1 MRLTTKSQYGLRVL
15 GDLIQNWRDGNGY
28 RQVGELAVRCETSQ
42 KYLEQVLLP
51 LSHAGILESKRGQH
65 GGYRLNR
72 APSDVS
78 LAEALRHLEGLLMPI
93 PAWADDRAQDSSD
106 LARVLRRVRDAI
118 RDILES
124 TSIEVLAEGGSL
136 DSSAPTRPLKPS
148 CTTSNL
154 PTIRIDSRA
163 AFVPHLLCA
172 AAGRQKEGNRLQA
185 IPFFLASLKSQRL

>member
-28 RQVGELAVRCETSQ
+28 KQVGELAMRCETSQ

-72 APSDVS
+72 APQDVS

-93 PAWADDRAQDSSD
+93 PTWADDSAQDSSE

-124 TSIEVLAEGGSL
+124 TSIEVLAES
-136 DSSAPTRPLKPS
+136 T
-148 CTTSNL
+148 
-154 PTIRIDSRA
+154 A
-163 AFVPHLLCA
+163 ANPKRTEEAVEALMYH
-172 AAGRQKEGNRLQA
+172 
-185 IPFFLASLKSQRL
+185 I

>member
-15 GDLIQNWRDGNGY
+15 GDLIRNWRAGNGY
-28 RQVGELAVRCETSQ
+28 LQVGELASRCDTSQ

-72 APSDVS
+72 APNDVS

-93 PAWADDRAQDSSD
+93 PKWADDNTDSSE

-118 RDILES
+118 RNILEN
-124 TSIEVLAEGGSL
+124 TSIEVLAE
-136 DSSAPTRPLKPS
+136 
-148 CTTSNL
+148 NE
-154 PTIRIDSRA
+154 A
-163 AFVPHLLCA
+163 ADPKRTGEAVEALMYY
-172 AAGRQKEGNRLQA
+172 
-185 IPFFLASLKSQRL
+185 I

>member
-15 GDLIQNWRDGNGY
+15 GDLIHNWHEGNGY
-28 RQVGELAVRCETSQ
+28 LQVGELASRCDTSQ

-72 APSDVS
+72 PPQDVS

-93 PAWADDRAQDSSD
+93 PKWADDNRADSSE

-118 RDILES
+118 RDILEN
-124 TSIEVLAEGGSL
+124 TSIEVLAESSEDGAKRGGEAVETL
-136 DSSAPTRPLKPS
+136 MYY
-148 CTTSNL
+148 
-154 PTIRIDSRA
+154 I
-163 AFVPHLLCA
+163 
-172 AAGRQKEGNRLQA
+172 
-185 IPFFLASLKSQRL
+185 

>member
-15 GDLIQNWRDGNGY
+15 GDLIENWRGGNRY
-28 RQVGELAVRCETSQ
+28 KQVSELAARCDTSQ

-72 APSDVS
+72 APQDVS

-93 PAWADDRAQDSSD
+93 PAWADDTASDSSE

-124 TSIEVLAEGGSL
+124 TSIEVLAEGG
-136 DSSAPTRPLKPS
+136 AANPK
-148 CTTSNL
+148 
-154 PTIRIDSRA
+154 RA
-163 AFVPHLLCA
+163 EEAVEALMYH
-172 AAGRQKEGNRLQA
+172 
-185 IPFFLASLKSQRL
+185 I

>member
-15 GDLIQNWRDGNGY
+15 GDLIRNWRVGNGY
-28 RQVGELAVRCETSQ
+28 LQVGELASRCDTSQ

-72 APSDVS
+72 EPSDVS

-93 PAWADDRAQDSSD
+93 PKWADDNTDSSE

-118 RDILES
+118 RDILEN
-124 TSIEVLAEGGSL
+124 TSIEVLAE
-136 DSSAPTRPLKPS
+136 DE
-148 CTTSNL
+148 
-154 PTIRIDSRA
+154 
-163 AFVPHLLCA
+163 
-172 AAGRQKEGNRLQA
+172 AAGPERTGEAVEALMYY
-185 IPFFLASLKSQRL
+185 I

>member
-72 APSDVS
+72 APQDVS

-93 PAWADDRAQDSSD
+93 PKWADDSAQDSSD
-106 LARVLRRVRDAI
+106 LARVLRRVRDSI

-124 TSIEVLAEGGSL
+124 TSIEVLAEGGIP
-136 DSSAPTRPLKPS
+136 DSKRTDEAVEALMYY
-148 CTTSNL
+148 
-154 PTIRIDSRA
+154 I
-163 AFVPHLLCA
+163 
-172 AAGRQKEGNRLQA
+172 
-185 IPFFLASLKSQRL
+185 

>member
-15 GDLIQNWRDGNGY
+15 GDLIRNWREGNGFL
-28 RQVGELAVRCETSQ
+28 QVGELASRCDTSQ

-72 APSDVS
+72 APDDVS

-93 PAWADDRAQDSSD
+93 PKWADDLADSSE

-118 RDILES
+118 RDILEN
-124 TSIEVLAEGGSL
+124 TSIEVLAEG
-136 DSSAPTRPLKPS
+136 
-148 CTTSNL
+148 
-154 PTIRIDSRA
+154 
-163 AFVPHLLCA
+163 
-172 AAGRQKEGNRLQA
+172 AAGPERADEAVEALMYY
-185 IPFFLASLKSQRL
+185 I

>member
-28 RQVGELAVRCETSQ
+28 RQVGELALRCETSQ

-93 PAWADDRAQDSSD
+93 PTWADDRARDSSD

-124 TSIEVLAEGGSL
+124 TSIEVLAEEVLVEGGPPDPKRTDEAVEAL
-136 DSSAPTRPLKPS
+136 MYY
-148 CTTSNL
+148 
-154 PTIRIDSRA
+154 I
-163 AFVPHLLCA
+163 
-172 AAGRQKEGNRLQA
+172 
-185 IPFFLASLKSQRL
+185 

>member
-15 GDLIQNWRDGNGY
+15 GDLIQNWRENGNAY
-28 RQVGELAVRCETSQ
+28 KQVGELAVRCETSQ

-72 APSDVS
+72 APQDVS

-93 PAWADDRAQDSSD
+93 PKWADDSAGDSSE

-124 TSIEVLAEGGSL
+124 TSIEVLADEALAEGGV
-136 DSSAPTRPLKPS
+136 PS
-148 CTTSNL
+148 PQRT
-154 PTIRIDSRA
+154 DE
-163 AFVPHLLCA
+163 AFEALMYY
-172 AAGRQKEGNRLQA
+172 
-185 IPFFLASLKSQRL
+185 I

>member
-15 GDLIQNWRDGNGY
+15 GDLIENWRGGNGY
-28 RQVGELAVRCETSQ
+28 KQVGELAVRCETSQ

-72 APSDVS
+72 APQNVS

-93 PAWADDRAQDSSD
+93 PTWADDTASDSSE
-106 LARVLRRVRDAI
+106 LAHVLRRVRDAI

-124 TSIEVLAEGGSL
+124 TSIEVLAEG
-136 DSSAPTRPLKPS
+136 
-148 CTTSNL
+148 
-154 PTIRIDSRA
+154 
-163 AFVPHLLCA
+163 A
-172 AAGRQKEGNRLQA
+172 AADPKRTDEAVDALMYY
-185 IPFFLASLKSQRL
+185 I

>member
-15 GDLIQNWRDGNGY
+15 GDLIENWRDGNGY
-28 RQVGELAVRCETSQ
+28 KQVGELAVRCETSQ

-72 APSDVS
+72 APQDVS

-93 PAWADDRAQDSSD
+93 PTWADDSASDSSE

-118 RDILES
+118 RSILES
-124 TSIEVLAEGGSL
+124 TSIEVLAEG
-136 DSSAPTRPLKPS
+136 T
-148 CTTSNL
+148 
-154 PTIRIDSRA
+154 A
-163 AFVPHLLCA
+163 ADPKRTDEAVEALMYY
-172 AAGRQKEGNRLQA
+172 
-185 IPFFLASLKSQRL
+185 I

>member
-15 GDLIQNWRDGNGY
+15 GDLIRNYREDGNGY
-28 RQVGELAVRCETSQ
+28 LQVGELAARCETSQ

-72 APSDVS
+72 APEDVS

-93 PAWADDRAQDSSD
+93 PKWADDSCSDSSE

-118 RDILES
+118 RDILEN
-124 TSIEVLAEGGSL
+124 TSIEVLAE
-136 DSSAPTRPLKPS
+136 
-148 CTTSNL
+148 
-154 PTIRIDSRA
+154 
-163 AFVPHLLCA
+163 A
-172 AAGRQKEGNRLQA
+172 AATDPKRTGEAVEALMYY
-185 IPFFLASLKSQRL
+185 I

>member
-15 GDLIQNWRDGNGY
+15 GDLIRNWREGNGY
-28 RQVGELAVRCETSQ
+28 LQVGELATRCETSQ

-72 APSDVS
+72 APNDVS

-93 PAWADDRAQDSSD
+93 PKWADDSLDSSE

-118 RDILES
+118 RNILEN
-124 TSIEVLAEGGSL
+124 TSIEVLAENEEVDAKRTGEAVEAL
-136 DSSAPTRPLKPS
+136 MYY
-148 CTTSNL
+148 
-154 PTIRIDSRA
+154 I
-163 AFVPHLLCA
+163 
-172 AAGRQKEGNRLQA
+172 
-185 IPFFLASLKSQRL
+185 